1 MKNFLFLFLTLYCAF
16 AFGQN
21 QGASIT
27 INLPNKPSANTAD
40 WTKSTPPVTIIL
52 QGKGPVSQEKNPKE
66 FRVFASIK
74 IGDQTVCGKFNSKNA
89 PSFELTT
96 PVKTWSGASALGL
109 LGDDCVLKPGQYQ
122 FCVQVFNID
131 GRQVAE
137 SCKPF
142 TIEEV
147 KQVSYTAPN
156 LVFPA
161 DGKTLTQAEENQ
173 AINFRWTPILPKP
186 NSTVKYRVVVFDVLK
201 GQTLSDARKRGEVL
215 FEKEIENQTQMRLGG
230 PRWVPRDPPVNS
242 DQPNFGWYVEARELD
257 GKVLAI
263 SETAG
268 FKIIIDDPSQGCF
281 EIDTSSYKIEC
292 KGFDLAGKPIYH
304 ISNLILKNIGT
315 NNGKTGLNGFFP
327 TQSYITPF
335 GFTVSN
341 LTPAPQA
348 SILTSGSVSI
358 GFDINGSTASSV
370 SFNVNSTI
378 PHPTNPSLFCD
389 KIIGV
394 TLDLPLCY
402 CKDCENVK
410 IIDAK
415 PIINTATLAN
425 PSTAS
430 FNLTGNVTAGPNP
443 IYGFEVQLESLT
455 FSSNP
460 GECSDGISLVSN
472 SGVITNPL
480 VSGTSTSIF
489 QYSTTPG
496 LSSLSKAFKWKPSS
510 PTNAASGIPFS
521 FNMNVPPKPA
531 WAIQQNCCT
540 VAYKAC
546 FKVIV
551 EYAPCKYCTYFMC
564 KEFKY

>member
-1 MKNFLFLFLTLYCAF
+1 MKKLLLLFLHFYCVAVL
-16 AFGQN
+16 GQN
-21 QGASIT
+21 SGASIT
-27 INLPNKPSANTAD
+27 INLPAKPSASVGD
-40 WTKSTPPVTIIL
+40 WAKSTPPLTVII
-52 QGKGPVSQEKNPKE
+52 QTKGNPAQEKQPNE
-66 FRVFASIK
+66 YRILALIK
-74 IGDQTVCGKFNSKNA
+74 NGDQSICGKFTQKNA
-89 PSFELTT
+89 PSFEANS
-96 PVKTWSGASALGL
+96 PVKTWSGSAALGL
-109 LGDDCVLKPGQYQ
+109 LGDECMLKPGQYQ

-147 KQVSYTAPN
+147 KQISYTAPN

-161 DGKTLTQAEENQ
+161 DRKTLSEAEQ
-173 AINFRWTPILPKP
+173 VLPFTFRWTPIVPKP
-186 NSTVKYRVVVFDVLK
+186 NKSVKYRVVVFEVLN
-201 GQTLSDARKRGEVL
+201 GQSLSQARKNGEV
-215 FEKEIENQTQMRLGG
+215 FAEGEVENQTSFRLGG
-230 PRWVPRDPPVNS
+230 PRFVKRPRQIEN
-242 DQPNFGWYVEARELD
+242 QPDFGWYVEAKDSD
-257 GKVLAI
+257 GNLLAS

-348 SILTSGSVSI
+348 SIPTSGSVSI
-358 GFDINGSTASSV
+358 SFDINGSTSSSI

-378 PHPTNPSLFCD
+378 PHPTNPTLFCD

-415 PIINTATLAN
+415 PIINTATLTN

-460 GECSDGISLVSN
+460 GECSDGITQVSN

-480 VSGTSTSIF
+480 VSGTSTAIF

-510 PTNAASGIPFS
+510 PTNAATGIPFS
-521 FNMNVPPKPA
+521 FIMNVPPKPA

-540 VAYKAC
+540 VTYKAC
-546 FKVIV
+546 FKVII